1 MTGLPAQTSAGSSI
15 GSPAG
20 SSNDALA
27 DAPVET
33 AAEALAD
40 DVIVHRNCM
49 IPMRDGVR
57 LATDIFRPAQ
67 GGQPITGAFPVIFER
82 TPYDKAGTPRT
93 ELSVARPQSLS
104 RSELAMLLV
113 RQGYVVIWQDCR
125 GRYGSEGHFTKY
137 VNEAEDGFDSMV
149 WITAQPFCSGRIGTM
164 GLSYDA
170 HVQMALACLNPPGLA
185 CMAVD
190 SGGFSNAFTCGIRQ
204 GGAFEMKQ
212 ATWAWNRAQES
223 PFLQDNPDLLRTIAA
238 EDLHGW
244 MRRTPWTKG
253 RSPVRWDPDYEAYLL
268 DQWQHGTFDDFWKR
282 PGIWS
287 AGYYDR
293 FPKVPIIF
301 MSSWY
306 DVYVQTTTE
315 NYCGLKGDPERPLTM
330 IMGPWTHGN
339 RSSRV
344 FGDVDFGPAATFDG
358 QLDRDWLE
366 YRLKFF
372 ARWLKDQDG
381 PAPAPVQLFLMGG
394 GTGRKTPEGHLDH
407 GGRWIEAQDWPLPQ
421 AEPLVLYP
429 GPDMTLT
436 KTAPGDGCL
445 SYDYDPRDPVP
456 TIGGALTSGEPI
468 FTGGGFDQVEAE
480 GFFGCRNPGMPL
492 IARPDILSFET
503 APLPEDIAIAGPVTV
518 RLKVSTDAPDTDF
531 TAKLVDVYPPSADY
545 PRGYALNIT
554 DGIFRVRYRKGYDR
568 PEAVAPDEGTFEI
581 TITPFATANLFAK
594 GHRIRLDISS
604 SNFPKY
610 DINPNTG
617 EPEGI
622 SRRSRIAVNSLY
634 FGPETR
640 IELQR
645 LPQG

>member
-1 MTGLPAQTSAGSSI
+1 MTDLPALT
-15 GSPAG
+15 P
-20 SSNDALA
+20 
-27 DAPVET
+27 
-33 AAEALAD
+33 AEALAD
-40 DVIVHRNCM
+40 DVVVHRDCM
-49 IPMRDGVR
+49 IAMRDGIR
-57 LATDIFRPAQ
+57 LATDVFRPAK
-67 GGQPITGAFPVIFER
+67 GGQPIAGALPVIFER

-93 ELSVARPQSLS
+93 ELSVARPQSYS
-104 RSELAMLLV
+104 RTELAMLLV
-113 RQGYVVIWQDCR
+113 RHGYVVIWQDCR
-125 GRYGSEGHFTKY
+125 GRYRSEGQFTKY
-137 VNEAEDGFDSMV
+137 VNEAEDGFDSMG
-149 WITAQPFCSGRIGTM
+149 WITAQSFCSGRIGTM

-223 PFLQDNPDLLRTIAA
+223 PFLQDNPDLLRAIAA

-244 MRRTPWTKG
+244 MRRTPWTRG
-253 RSPVRWDPDYEAYLL
+253 RSPVRWDPDFETYLL
-268 DQWQHGTFDDFWKR
+268 DQWQHGTFDAFWKR
-282 PGIWS
+282 PGIWA

-315 NYCGLKGDPERPLTM
+315 NYCGLKGDPERPLSM

-339 RSSRV
+339 RSARV
-344 FGDVDFGPAATFDG
+344 FGDVDFGPAAPFDG
-358 QLDRDWLE
+358 QLDKDWLE

-372 ARWLKDQDG
+372 ARWLRDEDSA
-381 PAPAPVQLFLMGG
+381 APPPVQLFLMGG
-394 GTGRKTPEGHLDH
+394 GSGRKTAEGHLDH
-407 GGRWIEAQDWPLPQ
+407 GGRWIGAQDWPLPE
-421 AEPLVLYP
+421 ATPLVLYP
-429 GPDMTLT
+429 SPDMALT
-436 KTAPGDGCL
+436 GTAPGDGWL

-468 FTGGGFDQVEAE
+468 FTGGGFDQVEASE
-480 GFFGCRNPGMPL
+480 FFGCRNPGMPL

-503 APLPEDIAIAGPVTV
+503 APLPEDTAIAGPVIV

-568 PEAVAPDEGTFEI
+568 PAPVAADEGAFEI
-581 TITPFATANLFAK
+581 TITPFATANLFAR

-622 SRRSRIAVNSLY
+622 SRRSRIAVNSLH

>member
-1 MTGLPAQTSAGSSI
+1 MTDLPAPT
-15 GSPAG
+15 PA
-20 SSNDALA
+20 LT
-27 DAPVET
+27 P
-33 AAEALAD
+33 AEVLAD
-40 DVIVHRNCM
+40 DVVIHRDTM
-49 IPMRDGVR
+49 ITMRDGIR
-57 LATDIFRPAQ
+57 LATDVFRPAR
-67 GGQPITGAFPVIFER
+67 GGQPIDGALPVIFER

-93 ELSVARPQSLS
+93 ELSVARPESCS
-104 RSELAMLLV
+104 RTELAMLLV

-125 GRYGSEGHFTKY
+125 GRYRSEGQFTKY
-137 VNEAEDGFDSMV
+137 VNEAEDGYDSMA
-149 WITAQPFCSGRIGTM
+149 WIVAQPFCNGRIGTM

-190 SGGFSNAFTCGIRQ
+190 SGGFSHAFTCGIRQ

-223 PFLQDNPDLLRTIAA
+223 PFLQGNPDLLRAIAA

-244 MRRTPWTKG
+244 MRRTPWTRG
-253 RSPVRWDPDYEAYLL
+253 RSPVRWDPDFEAYLL
-268 DQWQHGTFDDFWKR
+268 DQWQHGTFDEFWKR
-282 PGIWS
+282 PGIWA

-315 NYCGLKGDPERPLTM
+315 NYCGLKGEPGRPLSM

-339 RSSRV
+339 RSARV

-358 QLDRDWLE
+358 QLDKDWLA

-372 ARWLKDQDG
+372 ARWLKDEDS
-381 PAPAPVQLFLMGG
+381 PAPPPVQLFLMGG
-394 GTGRKTPEGHLDH
+394 GTGRRTAEGHLDH
-407 GGRWIEAQDWPLPQ
+407 GGRWIEAQDWPLPE
-421 AEPLVLYP
+421 ASPLVLYP

-436 KTAPGDGCL
+436 ENAPGSGSL

-468 FTGGGFDQVEAE
+468 FTGGGFDQVESEA
-480 GFFGCRNPGMPL
+480 FFGCRNPGMPL

-503 APLPEDIAIAGPVTV
+503 APLPEDIAIAGPVTL
-518 RLKVSTDAPDTDF
+518 RLRVSTDAPDTDF
-531 TAKLVDVYPPSADY
+531 TAKLVDVYPPSSDY

-568 PEAVAPDEGTFEI
+568 PEPVAAGEGAFEI

-617 EPEGI
+617 EPEGT
-622 SRRSRIAVNSLY
+622 SRRSRVAVNSLY
-634 FGPETR
+634 LGPDTR

-645 LPQG
+645 LPLD

>member
-1 MTGLPAQTSAGSSI
+1 VTALPALT
-15 GSPAG
+15 P
-20 SSNDALA
+20 
-27 DAPVET
+27 
-33 AAEALAD
+33 AEALAD
-40 DVIVHRNCM
+40 DVIVHRDCM
-49 IPMRDGVR
+49 IAMRDGIR

-67 GGQPITGAFPVIFER
+67 GGQPIAGGFPVIFER
-82 TPYDKAGTPRT
+82 TPYDKAGAPRT
-93 ELSVARPQSLS
+93 ELSVARPQSFS

-223 PFLQDNPDLLRTIAA
+223 PFLQDNPELLAAIAA
-238 EDLHGW
+238 EDIHGW

-253 RSPVRWDPDYEAYLL
+253 RSPVRWDPDFEAYLL

-293 FPKVPIIF
+293 FPRVPIIF

-315 NYCGLKGDPERPLTM
+315 NFCGLKGDPDRPLRM

-358 QLDRDWLE
+358 QLDKDWLE

-372 ARWLKDQDG
+372 ARWLAGAAVPDGRRLWPQDARGASG
-381 PAPAPVQLFLMGG
+381 PWRALDRGAGLAAAPG
-394 GTGRKTPEGHLDH
+394 GTAGPLPRPRHDPD
-407 GGRWIEAQDWPLPQ
+407 GGRARRR
-421 AEPLVLYP
+421 
-429 GPDMTLT
+429 
-436 KTAPGDGCL
+436 L
-445 SYDYDPRDPVP
+445 SQ
-456 TIGGALTSGEPI
+456 L
-468 FTGGGFDQVEAE
+468 
-480 GFFGCRNPGMPL
+480 
-492 IARPDILSFET
+492 
-503 APLPEDIAIAGPVTV
+503 
-518 RLKVSTDAPDTDF
+518 
-531 TAKLVDVYPPSADY
+531 
-545 PRGYALNIT
+545 
-554 DGIFRVRYRKGYDR
+554 
-568 PEAVAPDEGTFEI
+568 
-581 TITPFATANLFAK
+581 
-594 GHRIRLDISS
+594 
-604 SNFPKY
+604 
-610 DINPNTG
+610 
-617 EPEGI
+617 
-622 SRRSRIAVNSLY
+622 
-634 FGPETR
+634 
-640 IELQR
+640 
-645 LPQG
+645 